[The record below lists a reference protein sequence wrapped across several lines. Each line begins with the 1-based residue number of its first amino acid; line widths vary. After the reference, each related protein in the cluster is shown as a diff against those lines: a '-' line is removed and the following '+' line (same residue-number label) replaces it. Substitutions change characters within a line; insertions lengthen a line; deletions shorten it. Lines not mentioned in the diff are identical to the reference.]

1 MDTLPIEVSFSDEDQ
16 SDVEAALK
24 AAGATNLRTSKPA
37 GFTGLEILVL
47 GAIAAPTVGNLVLKL
62 SRLWKCGT
70 VVDARKNKISTEK
83 NCDLPRGTVLV
94 IGPDGV
100 QSKLHEPSELEV
112 KSLLE
117 TVLKGKGKP

>member
-1 MDTLPIEVSFSDEDQ
+1 MDTWPIEVSFSDENQ
-16 SDVEAALK
+16 TEVEAVLK
-24 AAGATNLRTSKPA
+24 DAGATSLRTSKPA
-37 GFTGLEILVL
+37 GFTGLELVIL
-47 GAIAAPTVGNLVLKL
+47 GAVAAPTIGNLILKL
-62 SRLWKCGT
+62 SKLWKCGA
-70 VVDARKNKISTEK
+70 VVDARKSKIVTEK

-117 TVLKGKGKP
+117 TLLKSKGKP